1 MNPDQVVPLDLARN
15 LLLFMDPPPHTKYR
29 KVMQTAFV
37 PRTVNRMEDEIRARV
52 TRVIDAI
59 AAAGRADFVQD
70 VAVPVPLGVLAQ
82 MMGLPDGDIE
92 RMRRWTDDI
101 ERSQLDEE
109 GGTALPVFTEMGG
122 YLQEQIAAQAERGG
136 DSLVMRLKKGEV
148 DGRPLDDNEILV
160 FFALLVFAGNDTTR
174 NTASS
179 GLLALLRPPRSVGA
193 AVHASRS
200 GSRTPSRRSCAGPRW
215 STTSAARR
223 PGTPT
228 LGGQQIAAGERVMI
242 WYASASR
249 DGPAAPDPGRFDV
262 TRQSVDHNAFGGG
275 GRHFCLGAGLARLEL
290 RILFEE
296 LTRRLP
302 SLELA
307 GEPRAPVL
315 GLGELADQAAG
326 QVRAKLGS
334 VHNQSEG
341 GPMAI
346 EGSASIEIEAPIE
359 QVFEVAADVENS
371 PRWQPDIK
379 KAQVKERDEEGRQVL
394 VRTETDAKVRTLGS
408 DLRFTYHPP
417 TTLSWRQ
424 EKGDLKSVEGSW
436 TLEDLGGQRTRAT
449 YWMEVDLGRM
459 LGAVI
464 RGPLAGE
471 LRKQLVESM
480 PEKLKRDV
488 EGA

>member
-1 MNPDQVVPLDLARN
+1 
-15 LLLFMDPPPHTKYR
+15 
-29 KVMQTAFV
+29 
-37 PRTVNRMEDEIRARV
+37 
-52 TRVIDAI
+52 
-59 AAAGRADFVQD
+59 
-70 VAVPVPLGVLAQ
+70 
-82 MMGLPDGDIE
+82 
-92 RMRRWTDDI
+92 
-101 ERSQLDEE
+101 
-109 GGTALPVFTEMGG
+109 
-122 YLQEQIAAQAERGG
+122 
-136 DSLVMRLKKGEV
+136 
-148 DGRPLDDNEILV
+148 
-160 FFALLVFAGNDTTR
+160 
-174 NTASS
+174 
-179 GLLALLRPPRSVGA
+179 
-193 AVHASRS
+193 
-200 GSRTPSRRSCAGPRW
+200 
-215 STTSAARR
+215 
-223 PGTPT
+223 
-228 LGGQQIAAGERVMI
+228 
-242 WYASASR
+242 
-249 DGPAAPDPGRFDV
+249 
-262 TRQSVDHNAFGGG
+262 
-275 GRHFCLGAGLARLEL
+275 
-290 RILFEE
+290 
-296 LTRRLP
+296 
-302 SLELA
+302 
-307 GEPRAPVL
+307 
-315 GLGELADQAAG
+315 
-326 QVRAKLGS
+326 
-334 VHNQSEG
+334 
-341 GPMAI
+341 MAI